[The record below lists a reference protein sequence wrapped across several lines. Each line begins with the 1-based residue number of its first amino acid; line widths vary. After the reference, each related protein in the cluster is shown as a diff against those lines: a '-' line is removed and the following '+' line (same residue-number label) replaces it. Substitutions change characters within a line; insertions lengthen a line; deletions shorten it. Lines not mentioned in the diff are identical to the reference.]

1 MNLPTPKSLL
11 MKNSDIPRVWQEF
24 ERFISDVSPIYDFDL
39 DFSLDSAPEISLM
52 YKGHLCLHDLELS
65 I

>member
-52 YKGHLCLHDLELS
+52 Y
-65 I
+65 